1 MKNHSRRISLIAVV
15 AALVLL
21 VAVRSMPHHHCG
33 SAGEDISFGTEEC
46 GGHGGCD
53 NDGGDSHSGGA
64 LLCCGDVDFYLR
76 SQDSVSDI
84 IKRGIEPLL
93 PVSLPGRFLLSV
105 QPVSMPVLCE
115 ECIFRLQSVPLLQQT
130 LRAPPAA

>member
-53 NDGGDSHSGGA
+53 NDGGA

-115 ECIFRLQSVPLLQQT
+115 ERIFRLQSVPLLQQT

>member
-33 SAGEDISFGTEEC
+33 FAGEDISFGTEEC
-46 GGHGGCD
+46 GGHGG
-53 NDGGDSHSGGA
+53 DSHGGGA

-115 ECIFRLQSVPLLQQT
+115 ERIFRLQSVPLLQQT